1 MHDLGDS
8 NELQVH
14 GVYICTEFAFNT
26 MNTAVNKRQLHVL
39 YYINPCF
46 KTRLFQYTMK
56 VYFSK
61 IQVNIWFIVNYVM
74 TNCK

>member
-1 MHDLGDS
+1 MQDLDDS

-14 GVYICTEFAFNT
+14 GVYIYMELMFNT
-26 MNTAVNKRQLHVL
+26 MNTTVNKRQLHVL

-46 KTRLFQYTMK
+46 KTRIFQYTMK

-61 IQVNIWFIVNYVM
+61 M
-74 TNCK
+74 